1 VIQTSLD
8 HPQIQRLPSNLN
20 RHGTRGSK
28 SKNPHKRVFATS
40 SRMDKEE
47 GEQKP
52 SLKSKNS
59 NLTPR
64 LLQSVELVLVSNI
77 DEGELWCE
85 RKVRAFVSSLVNN

>member
-1 VIQTSLD
+1 MEHEVLRVKI
-8 HPQIQRLPSNLN
+8 H
-20 RHGTRGSK
+20 TRGCLQQ
-28 SKNPHKRVFATS
+28 AQG
-40 SRMDKEE
+40 MDKEE

-59 NLTPR
+59 NLIPR